1 MLTPALVCNLLSGA
15 YNERE
20 ANGVQPSVSAVADRS
35 SRCGLARRKVDAG
48 ATWRRTPG
56 QVQSRSSIM
65 SNRRLP
71 ELQTAAVLDAR
82 RRVEKVRASSRHV
95 RKMNEADW
103 LAK

>member
-1 MLTPALVCNLLSGA
+1 
-15 YNERE
+15 
-20 ANGVQPSVSAVADRS
+20 
-35 SRCGLARRKVDAG
+35 
-48 ATWRRTPG
+48 
-56 QVQSRSSIM
+56 M